1 MTTTI
6 PSGMVTKPRRRLL
19 RVIVRGLLLLVAV
32 IGLYM
37 AYLAYDD
44 WQGRREWVEACAEA
58 DRLDPGWRW
67 EELLAGMPAI
77 PDEQNSAVRI
87 LAAQRLLP
95 YGWPAAPKLGAA
107 RNYRTA
113 PQVRLSPAVIG
124 DLRAAL
130 ADIEPA
136 VAEARAVANLPRG
149 RIPPPASLSES
160 LGPHSTENWF
170 EYFTPVKWVLD
181 PLVHRQVED
190 GELDD
195 ALVSVRAM
203 VYASRPLAE
212 TPVMMTVLLAQ
223 ADRFIAAMA
232 IERIVAQGEPS
243 PAALDSQRRILEED
257 LNRALFLN
265 ALRGQR
271 GLLEE
276 LFRARDEGR
285 VSREQI
291 TKSGMFSASPLPAKM
306 TGWTAIDTWIHA
318 IWGTDLRRSSAAAN
332 LRQWNWTI
340 ERLKESPDALQAHA
354 KEWNDIRAG
363 LPRSARN
370 HFTNLARFISDF
382 AVDDA
387 NFRAAVV
394 ALAAEHFRQVRG
406 RWPARLDE
414 LVPEFLTAVPRDPQD
429 LQPLRLARLA
439 DGIAIYSVGP
449 DGKDDGGDVGAGM
462 ATTLKGRDIG
472 IRLWDADKRHL
483 PPAET
488 K

>member
-1 MTTTI
+1 
-6 PSGMVTKPRRRLL
+6 
-19 RVIVRGLLLLVAV
+19 
-32 IGLYM
+32 M
-37 AYLAYDD
+37 AYPAYDD
-44 WQGRREWVEACAEA
+44 WQGRRDWVAACAEA

-77 PDEQNSAVRI
+77 SDEQNSAVRM
-87 LAAQRLLP
+87 LAAKRLLP
-95 YGWPAAPKLGAA
+95 QGWPGMAKLAAA
-107 RNYRTA
+107 RSYRTA

-124 DLRAAL
+124 GIRAAL

-136 VAEARAVANLPRG
+136 VAEARAVANLPFG

-160 LGPHSTENWF
+160 LGPQSSANWF
-170 EYFTPVKWVLD
+170 EYFTTVRWVLD

-203 VYASRPLAE
+203 AYASRPLAE

-223 ADRFIAAMA
+223 AERFMAAMA
-232 IERIVAQGEPS
+232 IERALAQGEPS
-243 PAALDSQRRILEED
+243 PVALDSLRRILEED
-257 LNRALFLN
+257 VNRPLFLN

-271 GLLEE
+271 AALEE
-276 LFRARDEGR
+276 LIRALDEGR

-291 TKSGMFSASPLPAKM
+291 TKSGLFSASPFPAKL
-306 TGWTAIDTWIHA
+306 TGWTALDTWIHA

-340 ERLKESPDALQAHA
+340 ERLKESPDGLQAHV

-370 HFTNLARFISDF
+370 HFTNLPRFVSDF
-382 AVDDA
+382 AIDDA
-387 NFRAAVV
+387 TFRAAVV

-406 RWPARLDE
+406 RWPAKLDE

-449 DGKDDGGDVGAGM
+449 DGKDNGGDVGAGM
-462 ATTLKGRDIG
+462 STTIKGRDIG